1 MACPVC
7 HGFRFAEG
15 DKAWLKWLERYP
27 YPMSKALKK
36 VKNEDIGQRCGRIDE
51 RRKEL
56 GLEPLKWGP
65 LEEEEGEG
73 EGGGGRGGMKRLQED
88 GRRGAECS

>member
-36 VKNEDIGQRCGRIDE
+36 VRNEDIGQRCGRIDE

-65 LEEEEGEG
+65 LEEEEEEG
-73 EGGGGRGGMKRLQED
+73 EGGMKRLQED